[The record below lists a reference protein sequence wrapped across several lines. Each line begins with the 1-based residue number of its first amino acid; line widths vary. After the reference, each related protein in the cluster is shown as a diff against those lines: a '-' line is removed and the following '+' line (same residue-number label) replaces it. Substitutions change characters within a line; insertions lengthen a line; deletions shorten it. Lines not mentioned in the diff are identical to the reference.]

1 MIDLL
6 EIKDPSFVK
15 KLSMK
20 ELKELAHQ
28 IREFLIDNI
37 SKTGGHLS
45 SNLGVVEITIAMYLS
60 LIHI

>member
-45 SNLGVVEITIAMYLS
+45 SNLGVV
-60 LIHI
+60 